1 MGSATASLL
10 GFAFVLSGAAA
21 LVYQVTWQRVLAL
34 HSGVGVYSVAMIVA
48 AFLAGLGLGSMAGG
62 ALSARLSPGRALM
75 AFAAVEAG
83 VGLFGAAS
91 AWLYYDVL
99 YERAAALYARL
110 WQAGTLHFVAL
121 LVPTALMGMSLPLL
135 VRASVREVAGA
146 GRTIGLLY
154 GFNLAGASLGA
165 FAAPW
170 LLVRHLGIRGALLVA
185 AIANVAVAVAGLW
198 AGTRSR
204 GDVLGPTLEGP
215 DAPRARESRLALRR
229 AAALYALSGFIALS
243 LEVLWFRIVEVG
255 VKATAFAF
263 GTVLSLYLAGLA
275 VGCLAASVVVHRITR
290 PLRAFLLCQCAV
302 VVYAAVAVALLT
314 HLPADAPL
322 YSWFFEFWGLSR
334 GPVLGEAGDP
344 LTLGRLY
351 VALPLALFG
360 PATVLMGFSFPLLQ
374 RAVQDDPV
382 LSGSK
387 VGVLQA
393 ANIAG
398 CVAGTLLVGLLGLT
412 HLGTTASVRLLV
424 LSALAFCV
432 IGAREAGGRPLFA
445 SAGALLLGA
454 AAAVPSGEA
463 LWKRLHGTAA
473 TSALVDEDATGV
485 AVIVPEPSGPW
496 KVFVSGRH
504 HSWLPFGGSHTRLG
518 AAPAVVHPAPL
529 DVAIIGLG
537 SGNTAWAAACR
548 PETRSISV
556 FEISGPQPRLL
567 RRMAARADLP
577 QLVSLLGDPRLRLV
591 EADGR
596 AALTHRPEK
605 YDLIEADALW
615 PEAAYSGHLYS
626 VEFFRRC
633 AARLRPGGVLCTWA
647 PTPRIYASLSR
658 VFPYVVGT
666 PSRDI
671 LIGSADPI
679 EGGPAE
685 WQARLR
691 DPEVA
696 AYLGSE
702 ATEEVGRLL
711 GKMVPLNRRGWR
723 HPGIEINE
731 DLYPRDE
738 FLAP

>member
-1 MGSATASLL
+1 
-10 GFAFVLSGAAA
+10 VLSGVAA

-48 AFLAGLGLGSMAGG
+48 AFLAGLGIGSMAGG
-62 ALSARLSPGRALM
+62 ALSARQGPRQALA

-83 VGLFGAAS
+83 VGLFGAVS
-91 AWLYYDVL
+91 AWLYYDLL
-99 YERAAALYARL
+99 YTRGAFLYARL
-110 WQAGTLHFVAL
+110 WLAGPLHFLAL
-121 LVPTALMGMSLPLL
+121 LLPTALMGMSLPLL
-135 VRASVREVAGA
+135 VRATVHDVAGA
-146 GRTIGLLY
+146 GRTIGVLY
-154 GFNLAGASLGA
+154 GLNLAGASLGA
-165 FAAPW
+165 LAAPW
-170 LLVRHLGIRGALLVA
+170 LLMRHLGIRGALLVA
-185 AIANVAVAVAGLW
+185 AAANVAVALAGLW
-198 AGTRSR
+198 AGARR
-204 GDVLGPTLEGP
+204 RADPGRPERGPTLE
-215 DAPRARESRLALRR
+215 APPASSGLPLRW
-229 AAALYALSGFIALS
+229 AAALYALSGLIALS

-275 VGCLAASVVVHRITR
+275 VGCLAAAAFVHRIRR

-302 VVYAAVAVALLT
+302 VIYAAVAVALLT
-314 HLPADAPL
+314 HLPAEAPA
-322 YSWFFEFWGLSR
+322 YSWFFEYWGRSR
-334 GPVLGEAGDP
+334 GPVLGEEGDP
-344 LTLGRLY
+344 LTLARLY

-374 RAVQDDPV
+374 RAVQDDPA
-382 LSGSK
+382 LSGSR

-398 CVAGTLLVGLLGLT
+398 CVAGTLLVGLLGLS
-412 HLGTTASVRLLV
+412 HLGTPASVRLIVLLALV
-424 LSALAFCV
+424 FCV
-432 IGAREAGGRPLFA
+432 AGARAGGKLLFGPLA
-445 SAGALLLGA
+445 AVLLV
-454 AAAVPSGEA
+454 AAAVIPSGDA

-485 AVIVPEPSGPW
+485 AAIVPEPSGPW

-518 AAPAVVHPAPL
+518 AAPALVHPGPQ

-548 PETRSISV
+548 PETRSITV

-567 RRMAARADLP
+567 RRVTARADLP
-577 QLVSLLGDPRLRLV
+577 QLDALLADPRLRLV

-596 AALTHRPEK
+596 AALTHDPEL

-633 AARLRPGGVLCTWA
+633 AARLKKGGVLCTWA
-647 PTPRIYASLSR
+647 PTPRIYASFSR
-658 VFPYVVGT
+658 VFPYMVGT
-666 PSRDI
+666 PSRDT
-671 LIGSADPI
+671 LIGSLDPI
-679 EGGPAE
+679 EGGPDE
-685 WQARLR
+685 WLGRLR
-691 DPEVA
+691 APAVA
-696 AYLGSE
+696 GYLGSE
-702 ATEEVGRLL
+702 AADEVGRLL
-711 GKMVPLNRRGWR
+711 AKMVPLNRRGWR
-723 HPGIEINE
+723 HHGIEVNE